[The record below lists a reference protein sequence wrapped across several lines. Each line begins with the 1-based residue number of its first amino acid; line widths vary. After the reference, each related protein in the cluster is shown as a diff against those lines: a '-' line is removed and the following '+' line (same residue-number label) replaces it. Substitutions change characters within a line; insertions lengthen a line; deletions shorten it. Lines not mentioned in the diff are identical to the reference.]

1 MSLLSAEPHL
11 NLEHL
16 QQISEGCH
24 EFERELLEIF
34 IEDSRHH
41 LQVLQQA
48 IATLNS
54 RQIYQTAH
62 HLKGSSA
69 NVGASRMQAIA
80 ATLESH
86 YAPGKNSSL
95 LPEPLLVELES
106 SLNQIQAWL
115 QSPRPQAPCT

>member
-1 MSLLSAEPHL
+1 MSLLSTEPHL

-16 QQISEGCH
+16 QQISEGCS

-34 IEDSRHH
+34 LEDSRHH

-48 IATLNS
+48 IAALNS

-80 ATLESH
+80 ATLEH
-86 YAPGKNSSL
+86 YHTPGKSPSALSL
-95 LPEPLLVELES
+95 EPLFVELEA
-106 SLNQIQAWL
+106 SLDQIQAWL
-115 QSPRPQAPCT
+115 QSCRP